1 MVLRTEP
8 LNLSQ
13 TLALKKLEETGEYN
27 FWKGAR
33 AQGNA
38 DIMAH
43 PNDIEKLIQFLKD
56 KKIHHII
63 MVDDVEKYVLH
74 FVKYFHNILCQ
85 NGAK

>member
-13 TLALKKLEETGEYN
+13 TLALKKLEETGDYN

-33 AQGNA
+33 ARSNA

-43 PNDIEKLIQFLKD
+43 PKDIEKLIQFLND
-56 KKIHHII
+56 QKIHHTI
-63 MVDDVEKYVLH
+63 MVDDVEKYVLR
-74 FVKYFHNILCQ
+74 FMKYYHTTMI
-85 NGAK
+85 KIK

>member
-13 TLALKKLEETGEYN
+13 TLALKKLEETGDYN

-33 AQGNA
+33 PGTNA

-43 PNDIEKLIQFLKD
+43 PKDIEKLIQFLND
-56 KKIHHII
+56 QKIHHTI

-74 FVKYFHNILCQ
+74 FDKQCNKIMI
-85 NGAK
+85 